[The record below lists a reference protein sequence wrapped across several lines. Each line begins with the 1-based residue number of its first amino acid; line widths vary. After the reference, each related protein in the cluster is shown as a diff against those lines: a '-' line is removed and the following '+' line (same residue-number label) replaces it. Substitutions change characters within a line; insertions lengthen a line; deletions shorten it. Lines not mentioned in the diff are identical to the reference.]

1 MNTQQHGKFG
11 DEPYYPINDDKN
23 TKLLTKYTEL
33 AKLEE
38 KIKFTGRLGLYKYLD
53 MDDVIDLA
61 LNMQI

>member
-1 MNTQQHGKFG
+1 MNIQQYGNLG
-11 DEPYYPINDDKN
+11 DEPYYPINDNIN
-23 TKLLTKYTEL
+23 TKLLNKYNEL